1 MSKLAFSQKKHW
13 GKKDKHENDLEGQS
27 LKALL
32 RTLDKASE
40 IETCLNTFLQNSKH
54 KSSPNG
60 GIHVKVTQCFSRP
73 SLSVVVRR

>member
-40 IETCLNTFLQNSKH
+40 IETCLNTFQQNFQ
-54 KSSPNG
+54 
-60 GIHVKVTQCFSRP
+60 TQKFPEWRNPC
-73 SLSVVVRR
+73 